1 MSVLYQSTS
10 KSPHKSLAIKGPP
23 KVINEKLDIDNYQG
37 VKVTD
42 INVRPLNQSVA
53 QIRAQKEMS
62 TIHSQHKFGTSSV
75 GEIGLSGLPI
85 NAMTGGS
92 QYGVGMTGHIGESS
106 RILSAETMNEK

>member
-1 MSVLYQSTS
+1 MAGGQSTT

-23 KVINEKLDIDNYQG
+23 KVINERLDIDNYQG

-62 TIHSQHKFGTSSV
+62 SIHSQHKLGTSSV
-75 GEIGLSGLPI
+75 ADMGGALNKAMSG
-85 NAMTGGS
+85 THS
-92 QYGVGMTGHIGESS
+92 QYVAGLTG
-106 RILSAETMNEK
+106 